1 MEVVAKFMCP
11 APWRSGASESSPSS
25 KSEMNLPASSNVGHS
40 STNRLQ
46 PAASRVN
53 HHHNGVTRL
62 KNYKVSSHLNLNA
75 VLMDP
80 TSRDLQK
87 RRSSLL
93 EFGKL
98 SQELMNP
105 IINHPESVINSSSS
119 SSAIH
124 QSTAASGAPSEAANS
139 GLGLSY
145 SSDHHQ
151 TTVGEALTTH
161 AQRVKARSPEDSERF
176 RRVMIPLH
184 KLRQGGFVEN
194 CFMYRQVFVIRSYEV
209 GADKTTSI
217 DKIFSLFQVSLSTEL
232 LIHWF
237 GARST

>member
-1 MEVVAKFMCP
+1 MCP
-11 APWRSGASESSPSS
+11 APWRSGASESPSS

-40 STNRLQ
+40 SNIL
-46 PAASRVN
+46 RVKN
-53 HHHNGVTRL
+53 HHNGVTMRL
-62 KNYKVSSHLNLNA
+62 KHHKVSSTNLNLNA

-80 TSRDLQK
+80 TSSRDLQK

-105 IINHPESVINSSSS
+105 IINHPAESVINSSSS
-119 SSAIH
+119 SAAIH
-124 QSTAASGAPSEAANS
+124 QSTASGSSSEAAAS

-145 SSDHHQ
+145 NSDHHQ

-217 DKIFSLFQVSLSTEL
+217 DKIFSLFQVSLSVD
-232 LIHWF
+232 
-237 GARST
+237 

>member
-11 APWRSGASESSPSS
+11 APWRSGASESPFS
-25 KSEMNLPASSNVGHS
+25 KSEMNLAAWSNVGHS
-40 STNRLQ
+40 SRILQ
-46 PAASRVN
+46 TAASRVN
-53 HHHNGVTRL
+53 HHNGVTRL
-62 KNYKVSSHLNLNA
+62 KNKTSSNLKLNA

-105 IINHPESVINSSSS
+105 IINNNSESVINSSSS

-124 QSTAASGAPSEAANS
+124 QSTASAGSSSSEAAAAS
-139 GLGLSY
+139 GLALSY
-145 SSDHHQ
+145 SDHQ

-161 AQRVKARSPEDSERF
+161 AQRVKARSPEDSERL

-184 KLRQGGFVEN
+184 KFRQGGFVEN

-217 DKIFSLFQVSLSTEL
+217 DKIFSLFQVSLPVCRLKNFLLVWCST
-232 LIHWF
+232 
-237 GARST
+237 S

>member
-1 MEVVAKFMCP
+1 MEVVGKFMCP
-11 APWRSGASESSPSS
+11 APWRSGASESPFS

-40 STNRLQ
+40 SKILR

-53 HHHNGVTRL
+53 HHNGVTRL
-62 KNYKVSSHLNLNA
+62 QNKIGTNLKLNA

-87 RRSSLL
+87 RRNSLL
-93 EFGKL
+93 EFGQL

-119 SSAIH
+119 AIH
-124 QSTAASGAPSEAANS
+124 QSTASGSSSEAAS
-139 GLGLSY
+139 GLALSY
-145 SSDHHQ
+145 SDHQ

-161 AQRVKARSPEDSERF
+161 AQRVKARSPEDSERL

-217 DKIFSLFQVSLSTEL
+217 DKIFSLFQVSLSTKL
-232 LIHWF
+232 FIGLVLYIIVL
-237 GARST
+237 

>member
-11 APWRSGASESSPSS
+11 APWRSGASESPSS

-40 STNRLQ
+40 SNIL
-46 PAASRVN
+46 RVKN
-53 HHHNGVTRL
+53 HHNGVTMRL
-62 KNYKVSSHLNLNA
+62 KHHKVSCSTNLNLNA

-80 TSRDLQK
+80 TSSRDLQK

-105 IINHPESVINSSSS
+105 IINHPAESVINSSSS
-119 SSAIH
+119 SSSAAIH
-124 QSTAASGAPSEAANS
+124 QQSTASGSSSSEAAAS

-145 SSDHHQ
+145 NSDHHQ

-217 DKIFSLFQVSLSTEL
+217 DKIFSLFQVSLSVD
-232 LIHWF
+232 
-237 GARST
+237 